1 MATIFLPQGSI
12 LYFDKSTTSTPDWQ
26 KITEHNRGPF
36 AIDTERF
43 EKVQRMSNGTLR
55 KIFIADKKTFN
66 TSWSMLPS
74 NSTMTV
80 DGGWGA
86 EDIRTFYHGDKGK
99 KTFKIKIAYSAA
111 RSEEFVVSFTNCN
124 FTINKRGV
132 KAKTSDAAQEF
143 WDVNI
148 ALEEV

>member
-1 MATIFLPQGSI
+1 
-12 LYFDKSTTSTPDWQ
+12 
-26 KITEHNRGPF
+26 
-36 AIDTERF
+36 
-43 EKVQRMSNGTLR
+43 
-55 KIFIADKKTFN
+55 
-66 TSWSMLPS
+66 MLPS